1 MGQPTRNDRKWSQ
14 WYPVNFHDK
23 AMHGHAIFPPP
34 WKPSLSTGARRRC
47 LVLWV
52 APSLYF
58 LAARTEA
65 ESKLRSVRMQ
75 THLSKGAQ
83 NLQHRHCLH
92 VINDVFHHFYI
103 YSILFCW
110 RVWVVR
116 TGAESAADRWQW
128 YHWYHETHETF
139 RNISAHSVSS
149 CLHGIWADPACSRR
163 GWWPAL
169 VVHMEA
175 GTRSV
180 SHTAKHKMCN
190 NCHLHPLALII
201 QLFLTLSGQRSFSPN
216 GSLQAYVM
224 RRSHLVKYWFQT
236 MADLQALALCCGG
249 PEPSTPTSSA
259 CQNTVNAMQYK
270 SHWMWDKQSLK

>member
-1 MGQPTRNDRKWSQ
+1 MYFITLHLFYFILLTCLGSPHGSRVSCWQVTMISLISWNTRNIPKHLCPQCLFMSSWD
-14 WYPVNFHDK
+14 
-23 AMHGHAIFPPP
+23 
-34 WKPSLSTGARRRC
+34 LSRPCLLTSGMVAGLSGA
-47 LVLWV
+47 
-52 APSLYF
+52 
-58 LAARTEA
+58 
-65 ESKLRSVRMQ
+65 
-75 THLSKGAQ
+75 H
-83 NLQHRHCLH
+83 
-92 VINDVFHHFYI
+92 
-103 YSILFCW
+103 
-110 RVWVVR
+110 
-116 TGAESAADRWQW
+116 
-128 YHWYHETHETF
+128 
-139 RNISAHSVSS
+139 
-149 CLHGIWADPACSRR
+149 
-163 GWWPAL
+163 
-169 VVHMEA
+169 EA